1 MTNRFE
7 CQGYVWYWFFW
18 LHTMIVWFETPSR
31 YQGILYELL
40 FMNWTDVHFHPKSLL
55 VSLATVVAIN
65 CSLEKQWDFTWFR
78 IIISRLSNDALCT
91 FMAMHYVHIEI
102 VVMIEIL
109 FAQQLK
115 SLHSNWYRSFLH
127 SNFSL
132 HSIYPF
138 HSFFNHF
145 LVCHEAFQV
154 FLSQHRPRSEL
165 FRFYRFYRNSKNS
178 FVHSLLQR
186 IRS

>member
-65 CSLEKQWDFTWFR
+65 CSLEKQWDFKWFR

-109 FAQQLK
+109 CANCTATDVNAVFYIAIF
-115 SLHSNWYRSFLH
+115 HEN
-127 SNFSL
+127 
-132 HSIYPF
+132 PF
-138 HSFFNHF
+138 HSFLTIFP
-145 LVCHEAFQV
+145 VCHEA
-154 FLSQHRPRSEL
+154 L
-165 FRFYRFYRNSKNS
+165 
-178 FVHSLLQR
+178 
-186 IRS
+186 